1 MKRHYIKVV
10 TYFTTF
16 TIGVAASSVLNGIKQ
31 KDIWDFP
38 AVNYSVQQPAVAI
51 PPSVVEADEP
61 RNPEIVFAGGRLRI
75 VPGEVNLKDERLR
88 YEINVT
94 YPQIVGAED
103 LHIRKLNRRLKQL
116 ATKDDWPLYPTDAD
130 LRYYREKWP
139 DVFNYVY
146 VDYEVRWAT
155 DSFLSIYFEG
165 SSYGIGAGHPVQYS
179 FVMNYDF
186 ALRKEVKLSDIF
198 TPRSKY
204 LDFISRYCTN
214 EFSKQSTLMFEE
226 ALIPKPA
233 NFASWNVTRDAIR
246 FNFDECS
253 VFGCSS
259 GEQKVE
265 IPFAELEAFLNVH
278 ARKTLSKK

>member
-10 TYFTTF
+10 TYFATF
-16 TIGVAASSVLNGIKQ
+16 TIGVAASSVLNPIKQ

-38 AVNYSVQQPAVAI
+38 AVNAPVQQPAVAI
-51 PPSVVEADEP
+51 PPSVVEIAEP

-75 VPGEVNLKDERLR
+75 VPREVNLKNERLR
-88 YEINVT
+88 YEINIT
-94 YPQIVGAED
+94 YPQIVGSEE

-116 ATKDDWPLYPTDAD
+116 ATQDDWPLSPSKAD

-139 DVFNYVY
+139 DVFNTIAVH
-146 VDYEVRWAT
+146 YEVRWAT
-155 DSFLSIYFEG
+155 ESFLSIYFEG
-165 SSYGIGAGHPVQYS
+165 YSYGIGAAHAVQYS

-204 LDFISRYCTN
+204 LEFISRYCTN
-214 EFSKQSTLMFEE
+214 DFSKQSTLMFEQE
-226 ALIPKPA
+226 LIPTPA
-233 NFASWNVTRDAIR
+233 NFGSWNITDDAIR

-253 VFGCSS
+253 VFACAS
-259 GEQKVE
+259 GEQEVE
-265 IPFAELEAFLNVH
+265 IPFTELKPFLNVH
-278 ARKTLSKK
+278 ALKTFGKK

>member
-1 MKRHYIKVV
+1 MKRVAINV
-10 TYFTTF
+10 TICLASFAV
-16 TIGVAASSVLNGIKQ
+16 GVAVASVLTWIKQ
-31 KDIWDFP
+31 PVTMDQP
-38 AVNYSVQQPAVAI
+38 VQVNVTGQP
-51 PPSVVEADEP
+51 PPTVVPEP
-61 RNPEIVFAGGRLRI
+61 PTPSNREVVFAGGRLRI
-75 VPGEVNLKDERLR
+75 VPGQVELKDERLR
-88 YEINVT
+88 YKINVT
-94 YPQIVGAED
+94 YPQIVGSED

-116 ATKDDWPLYPTDAD
+116 AIKDYDWALSPSDAD

-139 DVFNYVY
+139 DVFNTVAI
-146 VDYEVRWAT
+146 DYEIRWAT
-155 DSFLSIYFEG
+155 ASFFSIYFEG
-165 SSYGIGAGHPVQYS
+165 YSYGIGAAHAVQYS

-204 LDFISRYCTN
+204 MEFISRYCTN

-246 FNFDECS
+246 FNFDECR
-253 VFGCSS
+253 VFGCAS

-265 IPFAELEAFLNVH
+265 IPFAELKAFLNVH
-278 ARKTLSKK
+278 FPRE